1 MQLQG
6 SQKPLDKAD
15 CTGKTSLRASTPFQ
29 GDASRVGT
37 TQHLVIYT
45 RLGRPC
51 LGFRFRFLP
60 TEDDEDVYI
69 YKALVD
75 IRPDEADEEG

>member
-51 LGFRFRFLP
+51 LGFRFLP
-60 TEDDEDVYI
+60 TEDDEDV